1 VIAMSASWRGEVSP
15 PRYVASPDHLELH
28 DVFRILRR
36 RKRVIVLTVL
46 LLTCLSAVL
55 AYYLPRL
62 YTASAKLLIE
72 PHGTNVVDSAAVV
85 DELPLQDQ
93 GMIETQIEFLTSRSF
108 LSRVVEKLS
117 LADDVE
123 FNPFLIPTHAG
134 TAAEESQTVQ
144 SEGLGAPPPRS
155 LIEQMQ
161 TYAERGLTAFAKWE
175 LPAGVGVWASPA
187 QPPLAAPE
195 DVQEAVVDELLKRV
209 SVEQPKNAY
218 VIDIGATSEQPEKAA
233 EIANAVA
240 SLYVSEQLQRKQSET
255 SRAAQWLKVRVK
267 ELRKELI
274 KAEQKV
280 AQYRKEQELIED
292 GGSSP
297 VMAQL
302 SQLNTHLTLVQTERA
317 EAEARLARAQALLA
331 KGEGVA
337 EFLTSPLL
345 GSLRGEEAT
354 LARRRAELAAIYG
367 ERHPQMLNLE
377 AEFRELRQ
385 RMTEEARRIIGDL
398 ANEVEVARTRE
409 EQLGARIDALGQQI
423 SERGRATVQLK
434 GLEHDAEATQNLYTT
449 LLKRLK
455 EVEEQQEIIEA
466 DSRVISPAIPPLRPS
481 FPQPWMMIGAG
492 FAGSLML
499 SAILAFIAESLDKG
513 VRDRDRIERLTG
525 LRTLAFVPKVS
536 GQTKKRPLHHQL
548 LQHPR
553 SAFSAAVR
561 SVQMD
566 LMLYH
571 GQELRVVLVTSS
583 LPEEGKTSLVLTLG
597 AAAATA
603 GYRTAMLDLDLHHP
617 SLRGA
622 IRQPSEG
629 PGLSEFLSG
638 EHSIDDIIYTDSQIP
653 NLHAIT
659 VGRSPHDPTRLL
671 ASPRLPIL
679 IEQLRARFDFVV
691 LDTPPV
697 LAVKDVQIL
706 TRLADATILVVRWQT
721 TKEDAVRAS
730 TRMLADKDANL
741 AGAVL
746 NQVNLKRH
754 AKAVYGDPVQYEKQL
769 RRYYCDS

>member
-292 GGSSP
+292 GGNSP

-317 EAEARLARAQALLA
+317 EAEARLGRAQALLA

-337 EFLTSPLL
+337 EF
-345 GSLRGEEAT
+345 
-354 LARRRAELAAIYG
+354 
-367 ERHPQMLNLE
+367 
-377 AEFRELRQ
+377 RELRQ
-385 RMTEEARRIIGDL
+385 RMTEESRRIIGDL

-409 EQLGARIDALGQQI
+409 EQLGARIDDLGQQM

-434 GLEHDAEATQNLYTT
+434 GLERDAEATQNLYTT

-466 DSRVISPAIPPLRPS
+466 DSRFISPAIPPLRPS

-513 VRDRDRIERLTG
+513 VRDRERIERLTG

-583 LPEEGKTSLVLTLG
+583 LPEEGKTSLVLMLG

>member
-317 EAEARLARAQALLA
+317 EAEARLGRAQALLA

-337 EFLTSPLL
+337 EF
-345 GSLRGEEAT
+345 
-354 LARRRAELAAIYG
+354 
-367 ERHPQMLNLE
+367 
-377 AEFRELRQ
+377 RELRQ
-385 RMTEEARRIIGDL
+385 RMTEESRRIIGDL

-409 EQLGARIDALGQQI
+409 EQLGARIDDLGQQM

-513 VRDRDRIERLTG
+513 VRDRERIERLTG